1 MERKKIVER
10 AIETA
15 NAQMEGWDKLYLPND
30 NNKPVV
36 TRFEV
41 IDEQGRRYT
50 NNTCSIELSYQ
61 DGGKTLKVFVKSVKD
76 GKSNT

>member
-1 MERKKIVER
+1 MKRSDIVKR
-10 AIETA
+10 AIETSH
-15 NAQMEGWDKLYLPND
+15 AQVEGWDKLYLPND

-50 NNTCSIELSYQ
+50 NNACAIELSYQ
-61 DGGKTLKVFVKSVKD
+61 DGGKTLKVFVKSITY
-76 GKSNT
+76 GEQNA

>member
-1 MERKKIVER
+1 MGRRNTVKR
-10 AIETA
+10 AVETA
-15 NAQMEGWDKLYLPND
+15 NAQMEGWDKLYPPND
-30 NNKPVV
+30 NNNPVV

-50 NNTCSIELSYQ
+50 NNACNIELSYQ

-76 GKSNT
+76 GKSNA